1 MKRWHPLVLALLGA
15 SALALGAFALHAQAM
30 RASYSPQSYANDVGA
45 AAQALQ
51 TTAAAQTPVSPAA
64 PLPALAPPGAPGAA
78 EARLIEV
85 YRLIGAGRIV
95 DAQRRAEVLVRDV
108 PTFQLAQLVLGDLLA
123 LRARPLTAPGD
134 VPDDL
139 AQGPARQ
146 ALADLRQEALMRI
159 KALRERPPAG
169 TIPSQFLALSPRNH
183 HAIAIDASRS
193 RLYLFENDGA
203 NLRLLGDYYVSVGKS
218 GVEKQVEGDARTP
231 LGVYFIVS
239 NLDPKTLSDFYG
251 AGALPIN
258 YPNVLDSRRGK
269 TGRGIWLHG
278 TPPTQYSRAPQASD
292 GCVVL
297 SNPDLEFIIRTVEPR
312 TTPVVI
318 SPRLDWVPGRH
329 ALAERQP
336 FEQALAS
343 WREAKSRGDIDHLL
357 RFYTAD
363 FNSYGKTLAQW
374 EPALR
379 AEVEKSHGKPIQ
391 LKDLSMLRWKDSADT
406 MVVTF
411 GEVNGGARTGPVK
424 RQYWIHEGNE
434 WKIFF
439 EGVIG

>member
-1 MKRWHPLVLALLGA
+1 MNLKRWHPLVLALLGVA
-15 SALALGAFALHAQAM
+15 ALALGAFALHAKAM
-30 RASYSPQSYANDVGA
+30 RASYTPHGYADDAGA
-45 AAQALQ
+45 PAPAALA
-51 TTAAAQTPVSPAA
+51 PVAPVA
-64 PLPALAPPGAPGAA
+64 PLPPLAPTGAPGAA

-85 YRLIGAGRIV
+85 YRLIGGGRIV
-95 DAQRRAEVLVRDV
+95 DAQKRAEALARDY
-108 PTFQLAQLVLGDLLA
+108 PNFQLAQLVLGDLLSVQ
-123 LRARPLTAPGD
+123 ARPLTTPGD

-146 ALADLRQEALMRI
+146 ALTELRQESLIRI

-169 TIPSQFLALSPRNH
+169 TIPSQFLALSPRNR

-193 RLYLFENDGA
+193 RLYLFENDGSS
-203 NLRLLGDYYVSVGKS
+203 LRLVGDYYVSVGKS

-318 SPRLDWVPGRH
+318 SPRLDWVPGHH
-329 ALAERQP
+329 AQAERQP

-363 FNSYGKTLAQW
+363 FNSYGKTLEQW
-374 EPALR
+374 APALR
-379 AEVEKSHGKPIQ
+379 AEVEKRRGKPIQ
-391 LKDLSMLRWKDSADT
+391 LKDLSMLRWKDAADT

-411 GEVNGGARTGPVK
+411 GEVNDGSRTGPVK